1 LNFIFLFRILNCKII
16 DCIIVKYIIYN
27 KIFHYLVIVHK
38 TIWIK
43 VGFLMLI
50 SVEKKKNKTN
60 FSINFSNCFVMSNL
74 IFFFL
79 TPCIKSFSF
88 WNNFKMSI
96 CLSKK
101 CFCFKFWFLQHDE
114 QSKCLTKFP
123 SKKFIF
129 CLTLKYINLN
139 TNAGVIHIVK
149 LTNYAFLIWT
159 DQIFTEITDHFFC
172 FGLIRCSKK
181 YVHKILFLFFFLFKI
196 WEVTLFFLLA
206 VREFCSKRRFVGG
219 ENIVEKIELGSEKL

>member
-1 LNFIFLFRILNCKII
+1 MFCN
-16 DCIIVKYIIYN
+16 VKFDI
-27 KIFHYLVIVHK
+27 
-38 TIWIK
+38 
-43 VGFLMLI
+43 
-50 SVEKKKNKTN
+50 
-60 FSINFSNCFVMSNL
+60 
-74 IFFFL
+74 FFL